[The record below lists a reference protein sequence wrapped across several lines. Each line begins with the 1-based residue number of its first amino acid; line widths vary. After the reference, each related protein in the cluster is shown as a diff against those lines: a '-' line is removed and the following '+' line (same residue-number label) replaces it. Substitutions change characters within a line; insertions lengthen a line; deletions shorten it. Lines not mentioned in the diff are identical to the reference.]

1 VGPGF
6 QPAAGLLPGSGYAE
20 RHLPNLCIQEIF
32 ILRTSPG
39 VYLRFSFFLESDFT
53 DYNLMRSSAVYFLM
67 VVLLG
72 LGGCAP
78 KIQNQAPPARLTA
91 GFWFWR
97 GTDAN
102 AASSKQTLDVLFV
115 HVGSINRER
124 TPPFVHSPEAEHDG
138 WAAYGYLPEAIPPA
152 KEYWLVFRY
161 EHQGVPDLAAV
172 PVIAETLSSLQE
184 IAIHR
189 HMNIAGIQLD
199 IDSPTAAL
207 PQYAGFLREMRKEL
221 PTDVQISITAL
232 LDWFRDGTSIAAVI
246 KQTDEFVPQF
256 YDVGDFQDYRG
267 EQAIAAKIDPARWK
281 PVFNRFGKRFRI
293 GISTFG
299 RARLARRGDPT
310 EPRNHHDYFFPD
322 LKPMEI
328 ATNPAFQ
335 LQTAR
340 SDAGELLLNYQ
351 ATQNTLIGYNN
362 LKPGD
367 ALQFTLPTPE
377 VIQAAMESVK
387 RIAGHLAGVVFF
399 RWPSSNEA
407 LAMQPDD
414 VLVAAGFL
422 NRDRPS
428 GSSVIANDGGCAAVS
443 CVDLFLSNA
452 PSLSSQP
459 VRYLIHSS
467 TAMEYFLPESKM
479 PVQMAGPEELDV
491 TLPPYC
497 TRGVMYLGRAVS
509 MKPAQFVL
517 EEAK

>member
-20 RHLPNLCIQEIF
+20 RHLPNLCLQEIF

-67 VVLLG
+67 AVCLG

-78 KIQNQAPPARLTA
+78 KIQNPAPPARLTA

-102 AASSKQTLDVLFV
+102 AASPKQTLDVLFV
-115 HVGSINRER
+115 HVGSIEKNRR
-124 TPPFVHSPEAEHDG
+124 TPPSVQPAAAAQETWH
-138 WAAYGYLPEAIPPA
+138 AYGQIPEELPSA

-161 EHQGVPDLAAV
+161 ERQGVPDLAAA
-172 PVIAETLSSLQE
+172 PAIAESFSSLQE
-184 IAIHR
+184 IAIQR
-189 HMNIAGIQLD
+189 HLHIAGIQLD

-207 PQYAGFLREMRKEL
+207 PQYAGFLREMRKLL
-221 PTDVQISITAL
+221 PADIQISITAL
-232 LDWFRDGTSIAAVI
+232 LDWFRDGTSIAGVI

-256 YDVGDFQDYRG
+256 YDVGDFQNNRG

-299 RARLARRGDPT
+299 RARLARHGDPADR
-310 EPRNHHDYFFPD
+310 RNRHDYFFPD

-335 LQTAR
+335 LRTAR

-351 ATQNTLIGYNN
+351 ATQNILVGYNN

-377 VIQAAMESVK
+377 VVQAAMESVK

-422 NRDRPS
+422 NRDRPTE
-428 GSSVIANDGGCAAVS
+428 SSVIANDGGCAAVS

-467 TAMEYFLPESKM
+467 TAMEYFLPKRRCRFRWL
-479 PVQMAGPEELDV
+479 G
-491 TLPPYC
+491 LPNW
-497 TRGVMYLGRAVS
+497 M
-509 MKPAQFVL
+509 
-517 EEAK
+517 